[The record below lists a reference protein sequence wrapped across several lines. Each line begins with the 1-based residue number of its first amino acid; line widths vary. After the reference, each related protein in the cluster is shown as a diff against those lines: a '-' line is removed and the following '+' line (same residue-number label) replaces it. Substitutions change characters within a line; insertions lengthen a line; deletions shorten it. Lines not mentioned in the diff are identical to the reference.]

1 MTTNSTNIS
10 GLNVSQMFADFQ
22 TAIAAKGNKIQSDM
36 NDITAEGKELGQ
48 EQMLQMQFEINQYNT
63 MLETVSTI
71 SKSLTDEAKQL
82 AQRSQ

>member
-1 MTTNSTNIS
+1 MSTDFS
-10 GLNVSQMFADFQ
+10 GLNVSTMFSDFQ
-22 TAIAAKGNKIQSDM
+22 TAIAEKGNKIQKDM
-36 NDITAEGKELGQ
+36 DAITSSGSELGQ

>member
-1 MTTNSTNIS
+1 MSTEFS
-10 GLNVSQMFADFQ
+10 GLNVSKMFADFQ
-22 TAIAAKGNKIQSDM
+22 TAIAEKGNKIQSDM

-82 AQRSQ
+82 AQRAQ

>member
-1 MTTNSTNIS
+1 MSTDFS
-10 GLNVSQMFADFQ
+10 GLNVSKMFSDFQ
-22 TAIAAKGNKIQSDM
+22 TAIAEKGNKIQKDM
-36 NDITAEGKELGQ
+36 DAITSSGSELGQ

-82 AQRSQ
+82 AQRAQ

>member
-1 MTTNSTNIS
+1 MSTDIS
-10 GLNVSQMFADFQ
+10 GLNVSKMFSDFQ
-22 TAIAAKGNKIQSDM
+22 TAIAEKGNKIQKDM
-36 NDITAEGKELGQ
+36 DAITSSGSELGQ

>member
-1 MTTNSTNIS
+1 MSTDFS
-10 GLNVSQMFADFQ
+10 GLNVSKMFSDFQ
-22 TAIAAKGNKIQSDM
+22 TAIAEKGNKIQKDM
-36 NDITAEGKELGQ
+36 DAITSSGSELGQ

-71 SKSLTDEAKQL
+71 SKSLTDESKQL